1 MYFICC
7 TCQLKKS
14 YSFSLW
20 FCLSKIGTLQLYPI
34 IECTRILDEA
44 MEMLILDVFA
54 GNVTSSSVTSRDI
67 LWHTVSYL
75 LKQHCKFLCAM
86 HCKYIACK
94 KRQLFH
100 VFYFPC
106 IFNAFL
112 VLNCYF
118 KYKFFL
124 VNLATFYCTIYI
136 FSIVWKQKVAKFTS
150 KTCI

>member
-1 MYFICC
+1 MQKKSRMKLRTRLHWLKRLGLTLSTSYITYITSSNMCFICC

-94 KRQLFH
+94 KGNFSMSFISR
-100 VFYFPC
+100 VF
-106 IFNAFL
+106 
-112 VLNCYF
+112 
-118 KYKFFL
+118 
-124 VNLATFYCTIYI
+124 
-136 FSIVWKQKVAKFTS
+136 
-150 KTCI
+150 

>member
-106 IFNAFL
+106 ILNAFL
-112 VLNCYF
+112 VLK
-118 KYKFFL
+118 KYSKYVLVFCCIAAWIQPDISGCQQDFL
-124 VNLATFYCTIYI
+124 VVWRWNQLRTF
-136 FSIVWKQKVAKFTS
+136 
-150 KTCI
+150 